1 MSGRKT
7 TYTTISDNELRDLR
21 NRAARATSLQESN
34 RLLNQLSAKNE
45 AALAEYRNQ
54 ARTMN
59 RHLDHLNQRLEEQGA
74 AATREAQ
81 ALRAQLQ
88 QTIKDSNIRFQE
100 LSQENEERVREM
112 HQNFTSE
119 LSRTRS
125 EFSNALDQTRE
136 DVANAINTNNR
147 RIEEAMRQNNQR
159 LEGEMHALEEQVESE
174 LQSVHDRLDH
184 MDSAIQATARNHGTL
199 LEMAREYERMTQMLL
214 EEIQENYRVELLCP
228 GRLKPVTDASDSAR
242 REIQDASNIP
252 ENSATARREARSALE
267 EAYRLYQDAVSAEQR
282 WQLRLEATRQ
292 MIGAATAQLE
302 ASRRFALPEE
312 PDAAVDVD
320 CWSAGDLSAI
330 ESRLESLEEQLE
342 RPEEL
347 AFSDLDGIQSA
358 GLQIS
363 REIDDTSMFAVEAF
377 YASQDRG
384 EIAQDIADQLG
395 EMGLSVM
402 DHSYQGN
409 DQRSAHRLHLRNP
422 VTRFEIV
429 ITQTPVVQENGSIGN
444 QLESDIIEYGSLNEE
459 HGDEI
464 ARDLLSSLSG
474 LGLEQSE
481 VCTVPGFEN
490 TASNRTEV
498 TNIQQWRTERSFEV
512 IKPDHNARGVV

>member
-125 EFSNALDQTRE
+125 EFSDALDQTRE

-199 LEMAREYERMTQMLL
+199 LEMA
-214 EEIQENYRVELLCP
+214 LCCC
-228 GRLKPVTDASDSAR
+228 S
-242 REIQDASNIP
+242 
-252 ENSATARREARSALE
+252 
-267 EAYRLYQDAVSAEQR
+267 
-282 WQLRLEATRQ
+282 
-292 MIGAATAQLE
+292 
-302 ASRRFALPEE
+302 
-312 PDAAVDVD
+312 
-320 CWSAGDLSAI
+320 
-330 ESRLESLEEQLE
+330 
-342 RPEEL
+342 
-347 AFSDLDGIQSA
+347 
-358 GLQIS
+358 
-363 REIDDTSMFAVEAF
+363 
-377 YASQDRG
+377 
-384 EIAQDIADQLG
+384 
-395 EMGLSVM
+395 
-402 DHSYQGN
+402 
-409 DQRSAHRLHLRNP
+409 
-422 VTRFEIV
+422 
-429 ITQTPVVQENGSIGN
+429 
-444 QLESDIIEYGSLNEE
+444 
-459 HGDEI
+459 
-464 ARDLLSSLSG
+464 
-474 LGLEQSE
+474 
-481 VCTVPGFEN
+481 
-490 TASNRTEV
+490 
-498 TNIQQWRTERSFEV
+498 
-512 IKPDHNARGVV
+512 